1 MVFIFYLFI
10 LLTIEII
17 INKAKEFFE
26 SQTKLKKIDEIIN
39 KSNIKSVSQNNIFKI
54 FEKKE
59 NIITSIIVIVVFIL
73 LVTFCGDT
81 SDGPPRFFGDVR

>member
-17 INKAKEFFE
+17 IKKVKEFFE

-39 KSNIKSVSQNNIFKI
+39 KSNIKSVSQNYIFKI

-59 NIITSIIVIVVFIL
+59 NIITSIIVIVVFRSLCL
-73 LVTFCGDT
+73 LNKLLTARNNRIKNVCF
-81 SDGPPRFFGDVR
+81 